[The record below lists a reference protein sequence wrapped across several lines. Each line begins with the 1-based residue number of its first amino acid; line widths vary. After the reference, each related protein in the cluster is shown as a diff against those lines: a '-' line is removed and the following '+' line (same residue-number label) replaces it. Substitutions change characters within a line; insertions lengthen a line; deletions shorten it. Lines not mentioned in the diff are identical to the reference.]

1 MDTVFST
8 QAPCITAAKWAQ
20 VQSHPGSTLRQ
31 RQCPHCLLSVLR
43 CLSQPLLHM
52 WWEVRGWTLWG
63 GRDAPLVWGGPTGIC
78 GKDILFGDCS
88 QHSCERALLNSLR
101 FTSFIVKTGIMILY
115 MTGLLVK
122 CETIFKELACNSH
135 SISRYY
141 QRREAIHLRDQKYL
155 NVISCR
161 IALLLLFSG

>member
-1 MDTVFST
+1 MQV
-8 QAPCITAAKWAQ
+8 PCIMAAKWPQ
-20 VQSHPGSTLRQ
+20 IQSHRGSTLRQ
-31 RQCPHCLLSVLR
+31 RQGSQCLLSVLK
-43 CLSQPLLHM
+43 CLSQPLCHM
-52 WWEVRGWTLWG
+52 WWEVRGWTLWD
-63 GRDAPLVWGGPTGIC
+63 GRDAPLVWGGPTGIR

-88 QHSCERALLNSLR
+88 QHSRELALLNSQH

-115 MTGLLVK
+115 RTGLLMK

-135 SISRYY
+135 SINRWSCPS
-141 QRREAIHLRDQKYL
+141 QDQKYL